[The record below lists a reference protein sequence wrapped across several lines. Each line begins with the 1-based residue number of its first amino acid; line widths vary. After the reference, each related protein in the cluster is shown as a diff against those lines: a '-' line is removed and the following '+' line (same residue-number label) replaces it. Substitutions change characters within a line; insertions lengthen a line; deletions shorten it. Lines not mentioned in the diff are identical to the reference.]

1 MATINIIT
9 GNFLEAMDEIK
20 ADVVVSFMTERGI
33 LWGFSK
39 LLAAEYVEVSDMLKV
54 NHAEVIGKWQYKPT
68 YSRTMVMAYI
78 SAPASPRL
86 YQRSTN
92 GHGLRESMTSL
103 IRTMASSSKRVLM
116 VQYPGMTVCGVD
128 IYGFQRIL
136 AEARAGFDIDIHIPV
151 NPIIGQKYQPA
162 IHVKHYDS
170 RTRVRQPNHVNFIEE
185 SSDFDLS
192 GFNRQQTTEQS
203 GFYNHQS
210 VEMKSAHHVTNHY

>member
-1 MATINIIT
+1 MATTNIIT

-39 LLAAEYVEVSDMLKV
+39 LMATEYSEVREMLNV
-54 NHAEVIGKWQYKPT
+54 NHSEVIGKWQYKPT

-78 SAPASPRL
+78 SAPDTPRL
-86 YQRSTN
+86 YQRSSN

-103 IRTMASSSKRVLM
+103 IRAMVTDGKRVLM
-116 VQYPGMTVCGVD
+116 VQYPGMSVCGTD

-170 RTRVRQPNHVNFIEE
+170 RSRVRQPNHVNFIEE
-185 SSDFDLS
+185 SHGFDLQ
-192 GFNRQQTTEQS
+192 GFNHHQSTEQS
-203 GFYNHQS
+203 GFYSHQPA
-210 VEMKSAHHVTNHY
+210 EMKATHHVTSHY

>member
-20 ADVVVSFMTERGI
+20 ADIVVSFMTERGI

-39 LLAAEYVEVSDMLKV
+39 LLAAEYTEVREMLNV
-54 NHAEVIGKWQYKPT
+54 NHSEVIGKWQYKPT

-92 GHGLRESMTSL
+92 GHGLRESMTSI
-103 IRTMASSSKRVLM
+103 IRAMAADGKRVLM
-116 VQYPGMTVCGVD
+116 VQYPGMTVCGMD

-151 NPIIGQKYQPA
+151 NPVIGQKYQPA
-162 IHVKHYDS
+162 NQVKHYDS

-185 SSDFDLS
+185 TSNFDLQD
-192 GFNRQQTTEQS
+192 FNRHQSTEQN
-203 GFYNHQS
+203 GFYRHQS
-210 VEMKSAHHVTNHY
+210 AEMKSAHHVTSHY

>member
-1 MATINIIT
+1 MATTNIIT

-39 LLAAEYVEVSDMLKV
+39 LLAAEYSEVREMLNV
-54 NHAEVIGKWQYKPT
+54 NHSEVIGKWQYKPT

-78 SAPASPRL
+78 SAPDTPRL
-86 YQRSTN
+86 YQRSSN

-103 IRTMASSSKRVLM
+103 IRAMVTDGKRVLM
-116 VQYPGMTVCGVD
+116 VQYPGMSVCGTD

-170 RTRVRQPNHVNFIEE
+170 RSRVRQPNHVNFIEE
-185 SSDFDLS
+185 SHGFDLQ
-192 GFNRQQTTEQS
+192 GFNHHQSTEQS
-203 GFYNHQS
+203 GFYSHQPA
-210 VEMKSAHHVTNHY
+210 EMKATHHVTSHY